1 LAILESLY
9 GMNTHMQWN

>member
-1 LAILESLY
+1 LAILEPLY